1 MQKQAQI
8 QKRLPVTAGECRKWQ
23 VSTICGL
30 PIDCLQYHLFGRF
43 FVTCN
48 IIFARL
54 VIVGQDHLD
63 SIVGPHFCA
72 GGDET
77 SDSELH
83 RRQFG

>member
-8 QKRLPVTAGECRKWQ
+8 QKRLPVTAGERRKWQ
-23 VSTICGL
+23 VSTICWL
-30 PIDCLQYHLFGRF
+30 PIDCLQNHLFGRF

-54 VIVGQDHLD
+54 VWQDHLD

-77 SDSELH
+77 SYSEL
-83 RRQFG
+83 RGFFFG